1 MSRKTLKTTVT
12 LAAVLAT
19 AVVAP
24 TAGASVGTESP
35 YPNDLRSPDARDAVV
50 ANTGQDL
57 RSPDA
62 RDAGKVVVVAST
74 GQDLR
79 SPDARDA
86 GKVVPTSTGQD
97 LRSPDARDAGK
108 VVPTSTGQD
117 LRSPDARDAGK
128 VVATSNGQDL
138 RSPDA
143 RDASRPS
150 TSPMPSSAPSAGTDW
165 GDVGMIAGAIA
176 LALLAAGGLILISRR
191 RAAVAPS

>member
-24 TAGASVGTESP
+24 AAGASVGTESP

-50 ANTGQDL
+50 A
-57 RSPDA
+57 
-62 RDAGKVVVVAST
+62 ST

-86 GKVVPTSTGQD
+86 VKVVPTSTGQDLRSPDARDAVKVVPTSTGQD

-108 VVPTSTGQD
+108 VVPTTTGQD

-143 RDASRPS
+143 RDVSRPS
-150 TSPMPSSAPSAGTDW
+150 TSPVPSSAPSAGTDW

-191 RAAVAPS
+191 RATVAPS

>member
-24 TAGASVGTESP
+24 TAGASIGAESP
-35 YPNDLRSPDARDAVV
+35 YSNDLRSPDARDA
-50 ANTGQDL
+50 
-57 RSPDA
+57 
-62 RDAGKVVVVAST
+62 VVAST

-86 GKVVPTSTGQD
+86 VKVVPTSTGQD
-97 LRSPDARDAGK
+97 LRSPDARDAVK

-143 RDASRPS
+143 RDASRPT
-150 TSPMPSSAPSAGTDW
+150 TSPVPSSAPSAGTDW

-191 RAAVAPS
+191 RATVAPS

>member
-24 TAGASVGTESP
+24 AGASVGTESP
-35 YPNDLRSPDARDAVV
+35 ISNDLRSPDARDAVV
-50 ANTGQDL
+50 A
-57 RSPDA
+57 
-62 RDAGKVVVVAST
+62 
-74 GQDLR
+74 
-79 SPDARDA
+79 
-86 GKVVPTSTGQD
+86 STGQD

-143 RDASRPS
+143 RDVSRPN
-150 TSPMPSSAPSAGTDW
+150 TSPVPSSAPSTGTDW
-165 GDVGMIAGAIA
+165 GDVGMVGGAIA

-191 RAAVAPS
+191 RATVAPS

>member
-19 AVVAP
+19 AVVPA
-24 TAGASVGTESP
+24 ASAAST
-35 YPNDLRSPDARDAVV
+35 
-50 ANTGQDL
+50 DL

-62 RDAGKVVVVAST
+62 RDAGSAVVVST

-86 GKVVPTSTGQD
+86 VKVVPTSTGQD

-108 VVPTSTGQD
+108 VVPTS
-117 LRSPDARDAGK
+117 
-128 VVATSNGQDL
+128 NGQDL

-143 RDASRPS
+143 RDVSRPS
-150 TSPMPSSAPSAGTDW
+150 TSPVPSSTPSAGTDW

-191 RAAVAPS
+191 RATVAPS

>member
-24 TAGASVGTESP
+24 AGASVGTESP
-35 YPNDLRSPDARDAVV
+35 YSNDLRSPDARDAVV

-62 RDAGKVVVVAST
+62 RDASKVVVVAST

-143 RDASRPS
+143 RDVSRPN
-150 TSPMPSSAPSAGTDW
+150 TSPVPSSAPSTGTDW
-165 GDVGMIAGAIA
+165 GDVGMVGGAIA

-191 RAAVAPS
+191 RATVAPS

>member
-19 AVVAP
+19 AVVPA
-24 TAGASVGTESP
+24 ASAAST
-35 YPNDLRSPDARDAVV
+35 
-50 ANTGQDL
+50 DL

-62 RDAGKVVVVAST
+62 RDAGSAVVVST

-86 GKVVPTSTGQD
+86 V
-97 LRSPDARDAGK
+97 K

-143 RDASRPS
+143 RDVSRPS
-150 TSPMPSSAPSAGTDW
+150 TSPVPSSTPSAGTDW

-191 RAAVAPS
+191 RATVAPS

>member
-24 TAGASVGTESP
+24 AGASVGTESP
-35 YPNDLRSPDARDAVV
+35 YPTDLRSPDARDAGTAVV
-50 ANTGQDL
+50 ASTGQDL

-108 VVPTSTGQD
+108 VVATSTGQD
-117 LRSPDARDAGK
+117 LRSPDARD
-128 VVATSNGQDL
+128 V
-138 RSPDA
+138 
-143 RDASRPS
+143 SRPS
-150 TSPMPSSAPSAGTDW
+150 TSPVPSSAPSAGTDW

-191 RAAVAPS
+191 RATVAPS

>member
-24 TAGASVGTESP
+24 TAGASVGAESP
-35 YPNDLRSPDARDAVV
+35 YSNDLRSPDARDAVV
-50 ANTGQDL
+50 AN
-57 RSPDA
+57 
-62 RDAGKVVVVAST
+62 
-74 GQDLR
+74 
-79 SPDARDA
+79 
-86 GKVVPTSTGQD
+86 TGQD

-143 RDASRPS
+143 RDASRPT
-150 TSPMPSSAPSAGTDW
+150 TSPVPSSAPSAGTDW
-165 GDVGMIAGAIA
+165 GDVGMIAV
-176 LALLAAGGLILISRR
+176 ALLAAGGLILISRR
-191 RAAVAPS
+191 RATVAPS

>member
-19 AVVAP
+19 AVVPA
-24 TAGASVGTESP
+24 ASAAST
-35 YPNDLRSPDARDAVV
+35 
-50 ANTGQDL
+50 DL

-62 RDAGKVVVVAST
+62 RDAGSAVVVST

-86 GKVVPTSTGQD
+86 VKVVPTSTGQD

-143 RDASRPS
+143 RDVSRPS
-150 TSPMPSSAPSAGTDW
+150 TSPVPSSTPSAGTDW

-191 RAAVAPS
+191 RATVAPS

>member
-24 TAGASVGTESP
+24 AAGASVGTESP

-50 ANTGQDL
+50 ASTGQDL

-62 RDAGKVVVVAST
+62 RDAGKVVVVE
-74 GQDLR
+74 
-79 SPDARDA
+79 
-86 GKVVPTSTGQD
+86 STGQD

-143 RDASRPS
+143 RDVSRPN
-150 TSPMPSSAPSAGTDW
+150 TSPVPSSAPSTGTDW
-165 GDVGMIAGAIA
+165 GDVGMVGGAIA

-191 RAAVAPS
+191 RATVAPS

>member
-24 TAGASVGTESP
+24 AGASVGTESP
-35 YPNDLRSPDARDAVV
+35 YSNDLRSPDARDA
-50 ANTGQDL
+50 
-57 RSPDA
+57 
-62 RDAGKVVVVAST
+62 VVAST

-86 GKVVPTSTGQD
+86 GKVVVVESTGQD

-143 RDASRPS
+143 RDVSRPN
-150 TSPMPSSAPSAGTDW
+150 TSPVPSSAPSTGTDW
-165 GDVGMIAGAIA
+165 GDVGMVGGAIA

-191 RAAVAPS
+191 RATVAPS

>member
-24 TAGASVGTESP
+24 TAGASGGSESP
-35 YPNDLRSPDARDAVV
+35 YPNDLRSPDARDAGS
-50 ANTGQDL
+50 A
-57 RSPDA
+57 
-62 RDAGKVVVVAST
+62 VVVN
-74 GQDLR
+74 
-79 SPDARDA
+79 
-86 GKVVPTSTGQD
+86 TGQD

-143 RDASRPS
+143 RDVSRPN
-150 TSPMPSSAPSAGTDW
+150 TSPVPSSGPSTGTDW
-165 GDVGMIAGAIA
+165 GDVGMVGGAIA

-191 RAAVAPS
+191 RATVAPS

>member
-19 AVVAP
+19 AVVPA
-24 TAGASVGTESP
+24 ASAAST
-35 YPNDLRSPDARDAVV
+35 
-50 ANTGQDL
+50 DL

-62 RDAGKVVVVAST
+62 RDAGSAVVVST

-86 GKVVPTSTGQD
+86 VKVVPTSTGQD

-143 RDASRPS
+143 RDVSRPS
-150 TSPMPSSAPSAGTDW
+150 TSPVPSSAPSAGTDW

-191 RAAVAPS
+191 RATVAPS